1 MTIVKRK
8 LIILTDPG
16 QDEAVAILVIL
27 GSPDDFEVLGV
38 VATAGNIELDYTE
51 KNARKILEL
60 AGRSDIPVFAGC
72 PRPMHRPLV
81 TAAHVHGPTGLD
93 GPDLPEPTM
102 PLQKKH
108 GVDWLVETVM
118 AAEPGTITIC
128 SLSPLTN
135 LAMALVREPE
145 IAPRIKEIVM
155 MAGAYFEM
163 GNITPTAEFNI
174 YVDPEA
180 ADVVLRSG
188 IKMTML
194 PLDVTH
200 QMLSTRARL
209 DRFRALGNRCGVAV
223 AEMMTFS
230 EPFDL
235 KKYGWDGAPL
245 HGPCVPAFMLKP
257 DLFQGREINVT
268 VELGS
273 ELTMGMSVA
282 DYWRITDRPKNVF
295 YVRSGDA
302 AGYYDLIAE
311 RLARLP

>member
-1 MTIVKRK
+1 MKQK

-38 VATAGNIELDYTE
+38 VASAGNVELDYAE

-93 GPDLPEPTM
+93 GPDLPEPKV
-102 PLQKKH
+102 PLQAQH
-108 GVDWLVETVM
+108 GVDWLVETLM

-135 LAMALVREPE
+135 LAMALVREPK

-180 ADVVLRSG
+180 ADVVLTSG
-188 IKMTML
+188 IKQTML

-200 QMLSTRARL
+200 QMRSTKARL
-209 DRFRALGNRCGVAV
+209 DRFRALGNRCGVAA

-245 HGPCVPAFMLKP
+245 HGPCVPAYMLKP
-257 DLFQGREINVT
+257 ELFRGRAINVT
-268 VELGS
+268 IETGS

-282 DYWRITDRPKNVF
+282 DYWRITDRPRNVF

-302 AGYYDLIAE
+302 DGYYDLLTE

>member
-1 MTIVKRK
+1 
-8 LIILTDPG
+8 
-16 QDEAVAILVIL
+16 
-27 GSPDDFEVLGV
+27 VLGV
-38 VATAGNIELDYTE
+38 VASAGNIELDYTE
-51 KNARKILEL
+51 KNARKVLEL

-93 GPDLPEPTM
+93 GPDLPEPRM
-102 PLQKKH
+102 PLQKQH
-108 GVDWLVETVM
+108 GVDWLVETLM

-135 LAMALVREPE
+135 LAMALVREPK

-200 QMLSTRARL
+200 QMRSTKPRL
-209 DRFRALGNRCGVAV
+209 ERFRALGNRCGVAA
-223 AEMMTFS
+223 AEMMAFS

-257 DLFQGREINVT
+257 ELFTGREINVT
-268 VELGS
+268 VETGS

-282 DYWRITDRPKNVF
+282 DYWRVTERPRNVF
-295 YVRSGDA
+295 YVRGGDSN
-302 AGYYDLIAE
+302 GYYDLLTE

>member
-1 MTIVKRK
+1 MKRK
-8 LIILTDPG
+8 LIVMTDPG

-27 GSPDDFEVLGV
+27 GSPEDFDVLGV
-38 VATAGNIELDYTE
+38 VAACGNIGLEYTE

-60 AGRSDIPVFAGC
+60 AGRTDIPVYAGC
-72 PRPMHRPLV
+72 SRPMHRELV

-93 GPDLPEPTM
+93 GPELPEPTM
-102 PLQKKH
+102 PLQTKH
-108 GVDWLVETVM
+108 GVDFIVETLM
-118 AAEPGTITIC
+118 ESEPGTITIC

-135 LAMALVREPE
+135 LGMALVREPR

-155 MAGAYFEM
+155 MAGAYFEG
-163 GNITPTAEFNI
+163 GNITPTAEFNV

-180 ADVVLRSG
+180 ADVVLKSG
-188 IKMTML
+188 VQMTML

-200 QMLSTRARL
+200 QMRSTKARL
-209 DRFRALGNRCGVAV
+209 ERFRGLGNRCGIAA
-223 AEMMTFS
+223 AEMMFFS

-257 DLFQGREINVT
+257 DLFQGRQINVMIDT
-268 VELGS
+268 SS

-282 DYWRITDRPKNVF
+282 DYWQITERPKNVF
-295 YVRSGDA
+295 YVRGGDA
-302 AGYYDLIAE
+302 DGYYDLLTE
-311 RLARLP
+311 RLANLP

>member
-1 MTIVKRK
+1 MQQK

-27 GSPDDFEVLGV
+27 GSPDDFEVLGI
-38 VATAGNIELDYTE
+38 VASAGNVELDFAE
-51 KNARKILEL
+51 KNARKLLEL

-72 PRPMHRPLV
+72 PRPMHRGLV

-93 GPDLPEPTM
+93 GPELPEPKM
-102 PLQKKH
+102 PLQAQH
-108 GVDWLVETVM
+108 GVDWLVETLM
-118 AAEPGTITIC
+118 AAAPGTITIG

-135 LAMALVREPE
+135 LAMALVREPR

-180 ADVVLRSG
+180 ADVVLTSG
-188 IKMTML
+188 IKVAML

-200 QMLSTRARL
+200 QMLSTKARL
-209 DRFRALGNRCGVAV
+209 ARFRALGNRCGVGA

-235 KKYGWDGAPL
+235 RKYGWDGAPL

-257 DLFQGREINVT
+257 DLFKGREINVT
-268 VELGS
+268 IETGS

-282 DYWRITDRPKNVF
+282 DYWRITDRPRNVF
-295 YVRSGDA
+295 YVRNGDA
-302 AGYYDLIAE
+302 DGYYDLLTQ

>member
-1 MTIVKRK
+1 MKRQ

-27 GSPDDFEVLGV
+27 GSPDDFEVLGI
-38 VATAGNIELDYTE
+38 VATAGHIGLDHTQ
-51 KNARKILEL
+51 KNSRKILEL
-60 AGRSDIPVFAGC
+60 AGRTDIPVFAGC

-102 PLQKKH
+102 ALQKQH
-108 GVDWLVETVM
+108 GVDWIVQTLM

-135 LAMALVREPE
+135 LAMALVREPK

-174 YVDPEA
+174 NVDPEA
-180 ADVVLRSG
+180 ADVVLTSG
-188 IKMTML
+188 VKTTML

-200 QMLSTRARL
+200 QMRSTKARL
-209 DRFRALGNRCGVAV
+209 DRFRAIGNRCGIAA

-245 HGPCVPAFMLKP
+245 HGPCGPSFMGKP
-257 DLFQGREINVT
+257 GLFMGR
-268 VELGS
+268 
-273 ELTMGMSVA
+273 
-282 DYWRITDRPKNVF
+282 
-295 YVRSGDA
+295 
-302 AGYYDLIAE
+302 
-311 RLARLP
+311 